1 MKQII
6 ITLLLMFLSRIQKTA
21 DFLGILISCSSYV
34 LLDEKRW
41 KLVLLK
47 FGISIIWYVI
57 CRIIRK
63 KHVMSIYRH
72 KQSTRVSNTCADID
86 DDRKKIKVKSIIIN
100 EVSIY
105 TTSEGQEHIVIKRI
119 SIKLQQLG

>member
-6 ITLLLMFLSRIQKTA
+6 TTLLLMFLIRIQKTA

-34 LLDEKRW
+34 LLDEKHL

-63 KHVMSIYRH
+63 KYVTSNYQH
-72 KQSTRVSNTCADID
+72 KQSTWLSNIGADID
-86 DDRKKIKVKSIIIN
+86 DDRKKIKVKSIIIT
-100 EVSIY
+100 EASIY

-119 SIKLQQLG
+119 SIKL